1 MLSQAII
8 IIIVVVV
15 VEVVEVVVIVVVVV
29 VLVAVVVVVV
39 LYLKTIKIPISFA
52 TVLHNISVHEKNYLQ
67 TCCKQYI
74 DKVITAI

>member
-15 VEVVEVVVIVVVVV
+15 VEVVEVVVIVVVV

-52 TVLHNISVHEKNYLQ
+52 TVLHNISVHKKNYLQ